1 MSLPISGAK
10 VRALMLVADINS
22 TQLAQRSTLSP
33 STIDRVLNN
42 RAVNYSEFTLQRLAN
57 ALGCSVYDLYSD
69 ETLAAAVADSAA
81 SAMTSMVV
89 GAVADAVS
97 VVADDV
103 APHATPEEL
112 ARAIPDIAV
121 PTPPALD
128 VAAYFAYI
136 QETHRADLENLQASY
151 DARLSDLTRE
161 KRVWCCVS
169 LFLIA
174 VIAVWILLHL

>member
-1 MSLPISGAK
+1 
-10 VRALMLVADINS
+10 
-22 TQLAQRSTLSP
+22 
-33 STIDRVLNN
+33 
-42 RAVNYSEFTLQRLAN
+42 
-57 ALGCSVYDLYSD
+57 
-69 ETLAAAVADSAA
+69 
-81 SAMTSMVV
+81 MVV